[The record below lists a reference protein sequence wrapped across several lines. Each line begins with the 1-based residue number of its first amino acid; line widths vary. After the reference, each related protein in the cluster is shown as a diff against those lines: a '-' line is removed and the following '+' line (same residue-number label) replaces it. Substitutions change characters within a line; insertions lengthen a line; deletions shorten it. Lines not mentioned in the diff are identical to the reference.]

1 MKKLALFL
9 ALNSFILANSLPIGL
24 VCKKVSKDE
33 VQKALNT
40 TFKSIKPTKLPFEPP
55 YNFSGCEYSNSVLPE
70 VSINY
75 YYKSSANV
83 YPPDSKV
90 KELKG
95 LNFPAR
101 AVFAKNGDIFEIIG
115 DTKEGS
121 KILIVLNSGIKESS
135 KEYNNTLKLLEKLV
149 KEFK

>member
-1 MKKLALFL
+1 MKKLALIL
-9 ALNSFILANSLPIGL
+9 AISSFILANSLPSDL

-33 VQKALNT
+33 VQKAFNT
-40 TFKSIKPTKLPFEPP
+40 TFKSIKPTKLPFNPP
-55 YNFSGCEYSNSVLPE
+55 YDFSGCEYSNSVLPE

-75 YYKSSANV
+75 YYKSEANV

-90 KELKG
+90 KELKDI
-95 LNFPAR
+95 NFTAR
-101 AVFAKNGDIFEIIG
+101 AVFSDDGNIFELIG

-121 KILIVLNSGIKESS
+121 KILIVLNNGIKESS